1 MASFIGLHLAKDF
14 NTFLEKR
21 LLQVAKLECLISQLC
36 KLDTEELQLR
46 AFKRLEAKLETELLS
61 YESINNAIQ
70 TYIIKKGVDILTD
83 ANYLAD
89 QETYNK
95 NVISYETKIE
105 SYHNLLVEKGL
116 IMRQGLPP
124 KMPTLEGTDED
135 GDQEV
140 ANGVSAA
147 TSYGMDLTNVLEA
160 IANTQKTMSNCLAQK
175 AKTPQFKQPIF
186 EAKNTKS
193 DHLNFKH

>member
-1 MASFIGLHLAKDF
+1 MASFIGLHVAKEF
-14 NTFLEKR
+14 NIFLEKR
-21 LLQVAKLECLISQLC
+21 LLQVSKLENLSSQLC
-36 KLDTEELQLR
+36 KLDTDELQLR
-46 AFKRLEAKLETELLS
+46 SFKRLEAKLETELLA
-61 YESINNAIQ
+61 YESINNSIQ
-70 TYIIKKGVDILTD
+70 NYIIKKGVDILSD
-83 ANYLAD
+83 SNYLAD
-89 QETYNK
+89 QDQVNQ
-95 NVISYETKIE
+95 NIINYETKIE

-135 GDQEV
+135 KEQEV
-140 ANGVSAA
+140 ANGASAA

-186 EAKNTKS
+186 EPKNTKS
-193 DHLNFKH
+193 DQ